1 MMGAGVAAGA
11 TLVAGTETAGS
22 EPEKSPSLLD
32 LLLPE
37 QMTKEEIGAI
47 KDGTTTKLE
56 FAGSTFWVRSV
67 NLGNGVPYTLIGVYA
82 PAKDGIYH
90 RSLSA
95 ESWAAGNI
103 AAAVDVKTG
112 MLELR
117 ERANSDLKGQ
127 LVLSCNLRTVGT
139 QYSVRV
145 K

>member
-1 MMGAGVAAGA
+1 GVAAGA
-11 TLVAGTETAGS
+11 PPVAGATTAGS
-22 EPEKSPSLLD
+22 EPEKSPSPFD
-32 LLLPE
+32 LLLPG
-37 QMTKEEIGAI
+37 QKTKKEIGAI
-47 KDGTTTKLE
+47 KGGTTTKHE
-56 FAGSTFWVRSV
+56 IAGATFLGRSG
-67 NLGNGVPYTLIGVYA
+67 NLRKGAPDTPTGVYA

-103 AAAVDVKTG
+103 AATVDVKTG

-127 LVLSCNLRTVGT
+127 LVLSCNLRTVGM